1 MINEITDACGQYIA
15 NMLMEKLSE
24 DEMGSP

>member
-1 MINEITDACGQYIA
+1 MMDEITDACGQYTA

-24 DEMGSP
+24 NEMGTP

>member
-1 MINEITDACGQYIA
+1 MLDEITDACGQYIA
-15 NMLMEKLSE
+15 NVLMEKLSE